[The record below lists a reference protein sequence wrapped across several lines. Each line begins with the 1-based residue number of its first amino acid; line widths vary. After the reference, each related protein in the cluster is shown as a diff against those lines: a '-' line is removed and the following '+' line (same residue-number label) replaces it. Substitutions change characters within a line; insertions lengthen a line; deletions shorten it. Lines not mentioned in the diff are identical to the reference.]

1 VLKPADSRLRA
12 TSRFSLLLP
21 LLAVSAL
28 VGVAP
33 FFAALRGS
41 FLHDYFG
48 KISPAGLENYRFILE
63 DRAFS
68 YSLNITV
75 LWAFLETALSVSLG
89 LLIAYRLW
97 RLGKGGRGLHLAV
110 LVPWG
115 IPVYIAV
122 PVWRALIHGD
132 GEPFNLLLQ
141 PMWGFVF
148 ALLVSVWLTLPAT
161 VFILY
166 SGFKKIGRQMVEA
179 AALDGADDGTIA
191 FSICF
196 PQLREILLSV
206 VLINFVKALKEFS
219 VVFLMTAGGPPLLGG
234 ITERH
239 IVGATTTLS
248 VFLYDLFISSTDYG
262 VSSAFSVL
270 LSIVVFTATLLYLF
284 GRSRGFHGEKTAKRF
299 LLWFPVIVQLFTGG
313 VAALPIACVYLY
325 AVWRPPRLPWI
336 PALHFMIMVLLL
348 GVRGFP
354 EGLQPAFVVG
364 LAVWLVQR
372 GGSVGSDGAGNRLR
386 ASNRGGIGSV
396 GGSGGLRPPHPQV
409 WRTVQTLFPFILRAS
424 ALIMVLG
431 LLWLSFS
438 GVDAVTFDS
447 LLPPAAGLRAY
458 KLAFGSEQILRYFYN
473 SFLVAMVTAAALPLI
488 AFPAAWVIARGR
500 GRTGALILASVQL
513 VGTVSGMHALIPL
526 YIIFRSLGVINT
538 YIPLILIYL
547 EHSFVFSL
555 FTMSAFLRNM
565 PPSLREAAVLE
576 GAGHFYYLSRVL
588 MPLSRP
594 VIFTTMIVAFLG
606 GWNGFLPALL
616 FIRDDFKYTIGVK
629 IYTFVG
635 SIASGSPQWSVFAA
649 TSVVNML
656 ILVLLFMLMKKYGGS
671 TALSELEE

>member
-284 GRSRGFHGEKTAKRF
+284 GRSRGFHGEKTAKRL
-299 LLWFPVIVQLFTGG
+299 LLWLPFVVQLLTGG
-313 VAALPIACVYLY
+313 LAALPMALVYLY
-325 AVWRPPRLPWI
+325 AVWRPPRLPWV
-336 PALHFMIMVLLL
+336 PALHFVIMVILL

-354 EGLQPAFVVG
+354 EGLQPALVVG

-372 GGSVGSDGAGNRLR
+372 EGGV
-386 ASNRGGIGSV
+386 RGG

-409 WRTVQTLFPFILRAS
+409 WRAVQTLFPFILMAS
-424 ALIMVLG
+424 AFVMVLG

-447 LLPPAAGLRAY
+447 LIPPAAGLRAY
-458 KLAFGSEQILRYFYN
+458 SIAFGSEQILRYFYN
-473 SFLVAMVTAAALPLI
+473 SFLVALVTAGTLPLI

-526 YIIFRSLGVINT
+526 YVIFRSLGVINT

-576 GAGHFYYLSRVL
+576 GSGHFYYLSRVL

-606 GWNGFLPALL
+606 AWNGFLPALL

>member
-1 VLKPADSRLRA
+1 MLKPDDSRLRA
-12 TSRFSLLLP
+12 TSRFGLLLP

-33 FFAALRGS
+33 FFAALHSS

-48 KISPAGLENYRFILE
+48 KISPAGFENYRYILE

-141 PMWGFVF
+141 PMWGFIF

-219 VVFLMTAGGPPLLGG
+219 VVFLMTAGGPPLLAG

-270 LSIVVFTATLLYLF
+270 LSIVVFTATLLYLL
-284 GRSRGFHGEKTAKRF
+284 GRSRGFHGERTAKRL
-299 LLWFPVIVQLFTGG
+299 LLWLPFIVQLLTGG
-313 VAALPIACVYLY
+313 LAALPMALVYLY
-325 AVWRPPRLPWI
+325 AVWRPPRLPWV
-336 PALHFMIMVLLL
+336 PALHFVVMVLLL

-372 GGSVGSDGAGNRLR
+372 EGGV
-386 ASNRGGIGSV
+386 RG
-396 GGSGGLRPPHPQV
+396 GGSGGLRPPHPHI
-409 WRTVQTLFPFILRAS
+409 WRTVQTLFPFVLSSS
-424 ALIMVLG
+424 ALVMVLG

-447 LLPPAAGLRAY
+447 LIPPAAGLRAY

-473 SFLVAMVTAAALPLI
+473 SFLVAIVTAGALPLI

-513 VGTVSGMHALIPL
+513 IGTVSGMHALIPL
-526 YIIFRSLGVINT
+526 YVIFRSLGVINT

-576 GAGHFYYLSRVL
+576 GSGHFYYLSRVL

-606 GWNGFLPALL
+606 AWNGFLPALL